1 MQQMTKYAKRNQN
14 IKDDILIPSTCNR
27 YRRLALR
34 FHPKLSALD
43 EKTTQHH
50 FSLISEAYEVLSD
63 SKLKLIL
70 KIRILYLISRD
81 EESIL

>member
-1 MQQMTKYAKRNQN
+1 MPRNYYEDLEINTDASLDEICQA
-14 IKDDILIPSTCNR
+14 
-27 YRRLALR
+27 YRRLSLR

-63 SKLKLIL
+63 SM
-70 KIRILYLISRD
+70 RRAFYD
-81 EESIL
+81 